1 MSIQDSGLV
10 LHNYFRS
17 STSVRVRVALNLK
30 GLAYEY
36 RAYHLRK
43 GEQRSEAYLKLNRF
57 GIVPA
62 LELPDGRVLTQSM
75 AIIEWLDETWP
86 EPPLLPAEP
95 VLRARVRAASLAL
108 ACEVHP
114 LNNLKVLST
123 LRQRFGAD
131 DEAVTSWFQLWV
143 TETFEPLEAELAA
156 AEAAGGAHAYCFGD
170 APSLADICLFAQ
182 CVNNRRFQVD
192 MAAYPTL
199 NRIYEACLANPAF
212 EAALPE
218 NAPDAE

>member
-1 MSIQDSGLV
+1 MNDIQDSGLV

-17 STSVRVRVALNLK
+17 STSVRVRAALHLK
-30 GLAYEY
+30 GVAYEY

-43 GEQRSEAYLKLNRF
+43 GEQRSEAYLAVNRF

-62 LELPDGRVLTQSM
+62 LELPDGRVLNQSL
-75 AIIEWLDETWP
+75 AIVEWLDEAYP
-86 EPPLLPAEP
+86 APPLLPADP
-95 VLRARVRAASLAL
+95 VARARVRGMALAL

-114 LNNLKVLST
+114 LNNLKVLGV
-123 LRQRFGAD
+123 LRERFGAD
-131 DEAVTSWFQLWV
+131 DAAVTDWFRHWV
-143 TETFEPLEAELAA
+143 AETFAPLEAELADS
-156 AEAAGGAHAYCFGD
+156 AGAYCFGD
-170 APSLADICLFAQ
+170 EPGLADLCLFAQ

-192 MAAYPTL
+192 MAPYPVL
-199 NRIYEACLANPAF
+199 DRIYKTCLANPAF